1 MVETQGNRGD
11 APTRPAGATGDVE
24 MGIVQPNTEPA
35 DKHMEEFFK
44 EVSLIKVA
52 FSILKLRTHGLEAP
66 WNKGWGRYSPPFAS
80 GSGVSQLLKLDCG
93 RGGACLLENEA
104 KILKA
109 ATKDLILY
117 QF

>member
-1 MVETQGNRGD
+1 METQGNRGD

-52 FSILKLRTHGLEAP
+52 FFILKLRTHIPEVP
-66 WNKGWGRYSPPFAS
+66 WKEGWGRYSPRFA
-80 GSGVSQLLKLDCG
+80 GGTGVVQPVAGLS
-93 RGGACLLENEA
+93 
-104 KILKA
+104 
-109 ATKDLILY
+109 
-117 QF
+117 